1 MCSSY
6 RKQNDDVCHKEREEK
21 MKFFHVGDLHLGKQ
35 LHGYDLIKDQ
45 EHMLEELLS
54 YIKKEQPDAVLIAG
68 DIYDRAVPSGTAMQL
83 LEQFFIQADELAKEQ
98 KAVEIIL
105 IAGNH
110 DAAKRLQYGSSF
122 MKRHHIHIAVMPP
135 QQEDANLEQV
145 TLTDQEGVVHF
156 YLLPYTK
163 PGMIRHW
170 VEQEELANTQDAVKF
185 LLEREQIDWNER
197 NVLLSHQFYLHANE
211 DTVLCD
217 SETPSFSVGGLD
229 SIATTFV
236 DKFDYVAL
244 GHIHSPQNLGDP
256 HIRYAGTP
264 LKYSVSEA
272 DQNKSITVVEMGKKG
287 EISYRYLPIHP
298 LHDVRALRGKMEEL
312 AAQCTEI
319 PCHDYVS
326 IVLTDEEAVQQP
338 RDYLEKYYDH
348 ILEIQIDNTRTRQ
361 IMEEEIPA
369 LKEMS
374 LEEAFMTFF
383 QESTGRPMNEDE
395 QKKFAQIIETL

>member
-45 EHMLEELLS
+45 EHMLEKLLS

-395 QKKFAQIIETL
+395 QKKFAQIIEIL

>member
-135 QQEDANLEQV
+135 QQEDAYLEQV

-170 VEQEELANTQDAVKF
+170 AEQEELVNTQDAVKF

-287 EISYRYLPIHP
+287 EISYHYLPIHP

>member
-1 MCSSY
+1 
-6 RKQNDDVCHKEREEK
+6 

-45 EHMLEELLS
+45 EHMLEELLF

-135 QQEDANLEQV
+135 QQEDAYLEQV

-185 LLEREQIDWNER
+185 LLERETIDWNER

-244 GHIHSPQNLGDP
+244 GHIHSPQNLGDL

-272 DQNKSITVVEMGKKG
+272 DQNKSITVVEMSKKG

-326 IVLTDEEAVQQP
+326 IVLTDEEAMQQP

-374 LEEAFMTFF
+374 LEGAFMTFF
-383 QESTGRPMNEDE
+383 KESTGRPMNEDE

>member
-1 MCSSY
+1 
-6 RKQNDDVCHKEREEK
+6 
-21 MKFFHVGDLHLGKQ
+21 MKFAHIADLHIGKRVN
-35 LHGYDLIKDQ
+35 DFS
-45 EHMLEELLS
+45 MLEEQR
-54 YIKKEQPDAVLIAG
+54 YIFKEIIEIIRHEDADAVLVAG
-68 DIYDRAVPSGTAMQL
+68 DIYDKSQPSAEAVALCDDFFYSLSGL
-83 LEQFFIQADELAKEQ
+83 DKDIFI
-98 KAVEIIL
+98 IS
-105 IAGNH
+105 GNH
-110 DAAKRLQYGSSF
+110 DCPERIAYGARLLENTKFHIAPVFNGE
-122 MKRHHIHIAVMPP
+122 MKRTELFDEFGKVNVYMLPFVKPVGVRKYIGPADNYTQAVKAVI
-135 QQEDANLEQV
+135 DKADIN
-145 TLTDQEGVVHF
+145 
-156 YLLPYTK
+156 
-163 PGMIRHW
+163 
-170 VEQEELANTQDAVKF
+170 QEE
-185 LLEREQIDWNER
+185 R
-197 NVLLSHQFYLHANE
+197 NILVAHQFVTGALR
-211 DTVLCD
+211 CD
-217 SETPSFSVGGLD
+217 SEELTVGTLD
-229 SIATTFV
+229 NVDATVF

-298 LHDVRALRGKMEEL
+298 LYDVRALRGKMEEL
-312 AAQCTEI
+312 AAQCIEI

-374 LEEAFMTFF
+374 LEGAFMTFF
-383 QESTGRPMNEDE
+383 KESTGRPMNEDE

>member
-135 QQEDANLEQV
+135 QQEDAYLEQV

-287 EISYRYLPIHP
+287 EISYHYLPIHP

>member
-1 MCSSY
+1 
-6 RKQNDDVCHKEREEK
+6 

-45 EHMLEELLS
+45 EHMLEELLF

-135 QQEDANLEQV
+135 QQEDAYLEQV

-185 LLEREQIDWNER
+185 LLERETIDWNER

-374 LEEAFMTFF
+374 LEGAFMTFF
-383 QESTGRPMNEDE
+383 KESTGRPMNEDE

>member
-1 MCSSY
+1 MFC
-6 RKQNDDVCHKEREEK
+6 
-21 MKFFHVGDLHLGKQ
+21 F
-35 LHGYDLIKDQ
+35 
-45 EHMLEELLS
+45 
-54 YIKKEQPDAVLIAG
+54 
-68 DIYDRAVPSGTAMQL
+68 
-83 LEQFFIQADELAKEQ
+83 
-98 KAVEIIL
+98 
-105 IAGNH
+105 
-110 DAAKRLQYGSSF
+110 
-122 MKRHHIHIAVMPP
+122 
-135 QQEDANLEQV
+135 
-145 TLTDQEGVVHF
+145 
-156 YLLPYTK
+156 
-163 PGMIRHW
+163 
-170 VEQEELANTQDAVKF
+170 
-185 LLEREQIDWNER
+185 
-197 NVLLSHQFYLHANE
+197 SHQFYLHANE

-287 EISYRYLPIHP
+287 EISYHYLPIHP

-338 RDYLEKYYDH
+338 RDYLEK
-348 ILEIQIDNTRTRQ
+348 IL
-361 IMEEEIPA
+361 
-369 LKEMS
+369 
-374 LEEAFMTFF
+374 
-383 QESTGRPMNEDE
+383 
-395 QKKFAQIIETL
+395 

>member
-1 MCSSY
+1 
-6 RKQNDDVCHKEREEK
+6 

-135 QQEDANLEQV
+135 QQEDAYLEQV

-163 PGMIRHW
+163 PGKIRHW

-197 NVLLSHQFYLHANE
+197 NVLLSHQFYLHTNE

-312 AAQCTEI
+312 AAQCIEI

-374 LEEAFMTFF
+374 LEGAFMTFF
-383 QESTGRPMNEDE
+383 KESTGRPMNEDE

>member
-1 MCSSY
+1 
-6 RKQNDDVCHKEREEK
+6 

-135 QQEDANLEQV
+135 QQEDAYLEQV

-197 NVLLSHQFYLHANE
+197 NVLFSHQFYLHAND

-312 AAQCTEI
+312 AAQCIEI

-374 LEEAFMTFF
+374 LEGAFMTFF
-383 QESTGRPMNEDE
+383 KESTGRPMNEDE

>member
-1 MCSSY
+1 MQQLQKVKSRSLTQ
-6 RKQNDDVCHKEREEK
+6 RKGRK

-45 EHMLEELLS
+45 EHMLEELLF

-135 QQEDANLEQV
+135 QQEDAYLEQV

-170 VEQEELANTQDAVKF
+170 VEQEELTNTQDAVEF

-264 LKYSVSEA
+264 FKYSVSEA

-312 AAQCTEI
+312 VAQCIEI

-383 QESTGRPMNEDE
+383 KESTGRPMNEDE

>member
-1 MCSSY
+1 
-6 RKQNDDVCHKEREEK
+6 

-264 LKYSVSEA
+264 LNILSV
-272 DQNKSITVVEMGKKG
+272 
-287 EISYRYLPIHP
+287 
-298 LHDVRALRGKMEEL
+298 
-312 AAQCTEI
+312 
-319 PCHDYVS
+319 
-326 IVLTDEEAVQQP
+326 
-338 RDYLEKYYDH
+338 
-348 ILEIQIDNTRTRQ
+348 RQ
-361 IMEEEIPA
+361 IKTKA
-369 LKEMS
+369 LLLWKW
-374 LEEAFMTFF
+374 A
-383 QESTGRPMNEDE
+383 
-395 QKKFAQIIETL
+395 KKVRFHIIIFLSIRYMMYVLCVEKWKS

>member
-135 QQEDANLEQV
+135 QQEDAYLEQV

>member
-1 MCSSY
+1 
-6 RKQNDDVCHKEREEK
+6 

-45 EHMLEELLS
+45 EAMLNELLS
-54 YIKKEQPDAVLIAG
+54 YMKAEQPDAVLIAG
-68 DIYDRAVPSGTAMQL
+68 DIYDRSVPSGTAMQL
-83 LEQFFIQADELAKEQ
+83 LESFLIQADELAKHQ
-98 KAVEIIL
+98 KAIEIIV

-110 DAAKRLQYGSSF
+110 DAAKRLQYGSLF

-135 QQEDANLEQV
+135 QKESEYLEQV
-145 TLTDQEGVVHF
+145 TLEDQEGAVHF

-163 PGMIRHW
+163 TGMIRHW
-170 VEQEELANTQDAVKF
+170 ADTDELTSTQDAIKL
-185 LLEREQIDWNER
+185 LLEREKIDWNER
-197 NVLLSHQFYLHANE
+197 NVLLSHQFYLPVKG
-211 DTVLCD
+211 DTMLCD
-217 SETPSFSVGGLD
+217 SEVPSFQVGGLD
-229 SIATTFV
+229 SISTTLV
-236 DKFDYVAL
+236 EKFDYVAL
-244 GHIHSPQNLGDP
+244 GHIHSPQDLGDR

-272 DQNKSITVVEMGKKG
+272 DQKKSITVVEMGKKG
-287 EISYRYLPIHP
+287 ELSYRYLPIHP

-312 AAQCTEI
+312 AVQCTQI

-361 IMEEEIPA
+361 IMEEEIPE
-369 LKEMS
+369 LKELS
-374 LEEAFMTFF
+374 LEDAFMTFF
-383 QESTGRPMNEDE
+383 QKSTGRPMNEDE
-395 QKKFAQIIETL
+395 HKKFVHIIETL

>member
-83 LEQFFIQADELAKEQ
+83 LEHFFIRADELAKNQ

-135 QQEDANLEQV
+135 QQEDAYLEQV

-170 VEQEELANTQDAVKF
+170 AEQEELANTQDAVKF
-185 LLEREQIDWNER
+185 LLEREPIDWNER

-229 SIATTFV
+229 SIATTLV
-236 DKFDYVAL
+236 DKFDYIAL

>member
-68 DIYDRAVPSGTAMQL
+68 DIHDRAVPSGTAMQL

-135 QQEDANLEQV
+135 QQEDAYLEQV

-170 VEQEELANTQDAVKF
+170 AEQEELANTQDAVKF

-229 SIATTFV
+229 SIATTLV
-236 DKFDYVAL
+236 DKFDYIAL

-374 LEEAFMTFF
+374 LEGAFMTFF

>member
-135 QQEDANLEQV
+135 QQEDAYLEQV

-287 EISYRYLPIHP
+287 EISYHYLPIHP

-369 LKEMS
+369 LKEMA

>member
-185 LLEREQIDWNER
+185 LLEREQIDWNKR

-287 EISYRYLPIHP
+287 EISYHYLPIHP

>member
-374 LEEAFMTFF
+374 LEGAFMTFF

>member
-1 MCSSY
+1 MCSSH

-45 EHMLEELLS
+45 EHMLEELLF
-54 YIKKEQPDAVLIAG
+54 YIKEEQPDAVLIAG

-135 QQEDANLEQV
+135 QQEDAYLEQV

-287 EISYRYLPIHP
+287 EISYHYLPIHP